1 METKSLEERLK
12 AAGGFRGKVTQ
23 NTLTIDELKAQ
34 LDNSQSQI
42 ESLTTQLSSLL
53 GLLKENTEKLN
64 LLEVNQTKLI
74 DYVTN

>member
-1 METKSLEERLK
+1 METKSLVERLK
-12 AAGGFRGKVTQ
+12 AAGAFKGKVTQ
-23 NTLTIDELKAQ
+23 NALTIDELKAQ

-64 LLEVNQTKLI
+64 LLEVNQTKLV